1 MLPSIVLFGMLL
13 ISAYRDWKE
22 KSVYLY
28 LLMGTGIAGL
38 VFHIIFQ
45 EHTIIDVLG
54 GIAIGVLVLLFS
66 LLSRGGIGSGDGLTL
81 MVSGIF
87 LGFEKNME
95 LFITAICF
103 SAVMALF
110 LLVVRRKARSY
121 RIPFLPFL
129 LASYLMLLI

>member
-54 GIAIGVLVLLFS
+54 GVAIGVLVLLFS
-66 LLSRGGIGSGDGLTL
+66 LLSRGSIGSGDGLTL

-103 SAVMALF
+103 SAIMALF
-110 LLVVRRKARSY
+110 LLVVRRKERSY